1 MARPAAEQASSS
13 GVDALIARLRDEG
26 VMAGRSE
33 AERIVSD
40 AQGQAKRILDKAQ
53 KEARER
59 LESARREADAYRA
72 AGEEA
77 LKTAMRDTV
86 LDMKA
91 ALMEKFTSDVR
102 RLVSHHLEDPDLIKQ
117 MILEVAGRAREGAGL
132 KKDDEVD
139 VLLPEKVVGV
149 EHLRR
154 NPTELRK
161 GRLTGLVF
169 GLTGDMLR
177 DGVTFSPADDIQ
189 GGIRIH
195 VVNKEITLDLTDTAV
210 ADFLLQHLQPRF
222 RAVFE
227 GVVK

>member
-1 MARPAAEQASSS
+1 MARQTAEQTASS

-26 VMAGRSE
+26 VSAGRSE
-33 AERIVSD
+33 AETIVRD
-40 AQGQAKRILDKAQ
+40 AQAQAKKILDKAQ
-53 KEARER
+53 REARER
-59 LESARREADAYRA
+59 LEAAHKEADAYRA
-72 AGEEA
+72 AGAEA
-77 LKTAMRDTV
+77 LRTAMRDTV

-102 RLVSHHLEDPDLIKQ
+102 RLVAHHLEDPELIRR
-117 MILEVAGRAREGAGL
+117 MILEVAGRARESAAPQEG
-132 KKDDEVD
+132 EQVE
-139 VLLPEKVVGV
+139 VLLPEKIVGV
-149 EHLRR
+149 EDLRR
-154 NPTELRK
+154 NPAELRK
-161 GRLTGLVF
+161 GRLTGVVF

-177 DGVTFSPADDIQ
+177 DGVTLYASDEAQ

-195 VVNKEITLDLTDTAV
+195 MVDKDITLDLTEEAV